1 MPHPLV
7 KEQFAAPSFLSLST
21 FRPSNAVEDSEL
33 MKALDSTGI
42 SIEEFADLFRQ
53 CSACT
58 NIMVVSNVG
67 RHLCKGSNLSAS
79 PFSSCHVHSDFVGL
93 NHLESRRL
101 THLGK
106 LPPENASALDIY
118 RQAHSKEGI
127 SAPKVGDIETQRAQP
142 LGAQPHSHGQICFR
156 VVEKNNNL
164 CLPGSLRL

>member
-79 PFSSCHVHSDFVGL
+79 SFSSCHVHSDFVGL

-106 LPPENASALDIY
+106 LPPKNASAHDIY

-127 SAPKVGDIETQRAQP
+127 SAPTFERTFSVCAGCEFCMTFWAAKYHRCALQ
-142 LGAQPHSHGQICFR
+142 
-156 VVEKNNNL
+156 
-164 CLPGSLRL
+164 